1 MANVALTNSE
11 ERRPDRH
18 HAIASPRHRKSNTH
32 GRERRRQG
40 SSQPEALPP
49 DTTVFK
55 DVSFIQYILWGSSC
69 EYFIVSGTIQ

>member
-1 MANVALTNSE
+1 MANVALTNRE

-18 HAIASPRHRKSNTH
+18 HAIASPGHRKSNTP

-49 DTTVFK
+49 DTAVPK
-55 DVSFIQYILWGSSC
+55 DASFIQYILWASSC